1 MRPCIKKIKNI
12 AFTLFLIVQT
22 LVVFSQLSQPVKWTY
37 KTNAIK
43 DNIIEI
49 QITATVEKNWHL
61 YSQYNT
67 KGLTQQTV
75 FTYEPSNAYNLVGKT
90 TEPLYVEVTDEYGT
104 DRYFESSIIVFKQK
118 IEVVSSKDFTIAAT
132 VDAQACTEGK
142 CVMVGD
148 DFLFK
153 IKGVSRGEKEK
164 NEGEE
169 TKVKDEN
176 TENIESA
183 ENIIVVKESKD
194 TTPKLMKKD
203 DTVHVGSTT
212 QGKPW
217 WIVFLVSFAAG
228 LLALIT
234 PCVFPMIPMTI
245 SFFMKEERSRKQGLK
260 QAYFFG
266 GSIIF
271 MFAALGL
278 ALTLLLGKDAM
289 YIISTHWIPNV
300 IFFIIFMVFAFSF
313 FGLFEITLPASWIN
327 KSDQQSDKGGYLGS
341 FFIALTTV
349 LVSFSCTGP
358 ILGAALIE
366 MASGSSDSLVFF
378 ISMIG
383 FALGFALPF
392 TLLAIFPSM
401 IGRMKSGSWLNT
413 VKIVFGFLEIAL
425 GLKFLS
431 MADLSENWRLL
442 DRETYLALWIV
453 TFTLLGFYFLGKLKF
468 KGDSP
473 VESISV
479 YRLFLSLITFSFVV
493 YMIPGLWGAPLKAL
507 SGYIPPMTTQDF
519 NIERTIVEYGGNTAK
534 VSTIPIDR
542 KYADILHLP
551 TGFEGFFDLDEA
563 KAYAKKVNKPL
574 FVDFTGKTCANCRK
588 MEESVWINE
597 RVKPLL
603 QNEYIM
609 VALYADENTIKLPE
623 EEWVVGDNGKIIK
636 TLGKKN
642 LNYQITQFNINA
654 QPLYVIMDADGN
666 LLTEQTQVFDLS
678 IDNFVRFLEEGIAN
692 FKKQK

>member
-1 MRPCIKKIKNI
+1 MTLWIKKLRRITFI
-12 AFTLFLIVQT
+12 LLLMVYTLASFA
-22 LVVFSQLSQPVKWTY
+22 QLSQPVKWTY
-37 KTNAIK
+37 KTKVIK
-43 DNIIEI
+43 ENIVEI
-49 QITATVEKNWHL
+49 QITAVVDKGWHL

-75 FTYEPSNAYNLVGKT
+75 FTYEPSSSYKLVGKT
-90 TEPLYVEVTDEYGT
+90 TEPSYVEITDEFGT
-104 DRYFESSIIVFKQK
+104 DRYFEKSPIIFTQK
-118 IEVVSSKDFTIAAT
+118 IEVLSEKDFVIEAT

-142 CVMVGD
+142 CVMAGD
-148 DFLFK
+148 DFSFK
-153 IKGVSRGEKEK
+153 IKGCPKAIEEV
-164 NEGEE
+164 NEE
-169 TKVKDEN
+169 KVKGEN
-176 TENIESA
+176 VETATDTSIAKETIN
-183 ENIIVVKESKD
+183 VVKKN
-194 TTPKLMKKD
+194 TTTDKA
-203 DTVHVGSTT
+203 VHVGSAT
-212 QGKPW
+212 KEKSW
-217 WIVFLVSFAAG
+217 WLVFLVSFGAG

-234 PCVFPMIPMTI
+234 PCVFPMIPMTV

-271 MFAALGL
+271 IFAALGL
-278 ALTLLLGKDAM
+278 LLTLLLGKDAM

-300 IFFIIFMVFAFSF
+300 IFFVIFMIFAFSF
-313 FGLFEITLPASWIN
+313 FGLFDITLPASWIN
-327 KSDQQSDKGGYLGS
+327 KSDQHSDKGGYLGS

-366 MASGSSDSLVFF
+366 LASGSSDSLVFF
-378 ISMIG
+378 ISMVG

-401 IGRMKSGSWLNT
+401 IGRMRSGSWLNT

-431 MADLSENWRLL
+431 MADLSANWRLL

-453 TFTLLGFYFLGKLKF
+453 TFSLLGFYLLGKLRF

-519 NIERTIVEYGGNTAK
+519 NIERTIVEYSGGTAK
-534 VSTIPIDR
+534 ASSLPADR
-542 KYADILHLP
+542 KYADVLHLP
-551 TGFEGFFDLDEA
+551 VGFEGFFDLEEA

-588 MEESVWINE
+588 MEESVWVNE
-597 RVKPLL
+597 RVKPIL

-609 VALYADENTIKLPE
+609 VALYADVNTIKLPE

-642 LNYQITQFNINA
+642 LNYQITHFNINA
-654 QPLYVIMDADGN
+654 RPLYVIMDAEGN
-666 LLTEQTQVFDLS
+666 LLTEETQVFDLS
-678 IDNFVRFLEEGIAN
+678 IDNFVRFLEEGLTN